1 MKNIIIFGATG
12 SIGRST
18 LDIIRAQKNRFK
30 ILGLTAKSQVKV
42 LRKLAEEFK
51 PNYLVIE
58 KEADAEYLKRSLSYS
73 PEILWGDEGLK
84 ELALLPSVDL
94 VIIGISG
101 IKGLIPTYYALK
113 SGKKVAIANKES
125 LIVAGK
131 LLKKIA
137 KENQGELIPVD
148 SEHSALFQLL
158 QKEEYSK
165 IEKLYLTASGGP
177 FYEMPINKFSKITPK
192 MAINHPTWKMGAKI
206 SIDSAT
212 LMNKGFE
219 VLEAS
224 VLFDFPI
231 EKIKV
236 LIHPQSIVHALI
248 KLIDGSY
255 LAHLSI
261 PDMKIPISYALN
273 FPERIKIPIKELE
286 LEEIGTLVFKK
297 PDFQKFPCLKIAYE
311 VGKMGDPYPLILEAA
326 DEVVVDAFMKKKI
339 TFDKIPFFIEK
350 TLKDFKMDLKN
361 FKNIE
366 EILFLHKEICF
377 FTQKL
382 IEERY

>member
-84 ELALLPSVDL
+84 RLALLSSADL
-94 VIIGISG
+94 VVIGISG

-158 QKEEYSK
+158 QKEEYSR

-177 FYEMPINKFSKITPK
+177 FYDMPVDKFSKITPE